1 MNFLLVQCPSPADAT
16 AADAEA
22 EAGSLWGVSLG
33 TTSSS
38 VSNGQFLCVEATP
51 NRCASLAQSAPSGW
65 WITAPQSVDWEA
77 IPDDYQAWY
86 LLGTLHGA

>member
-1 MNFLLVQCPSPADAT
+1 MNFLLIQCPSPADAE

-38 VSNGQFLCVEATP
+38 ISNGRFLVVEATP
-51 NRCASLAQSAPSGW
+51 TRCANLAQSAPSGW
-65 WITAPQSVDWEA
+65 WITAPQSADWEQ
-77 IPDDYQAWY
+77 IPDDFQAWY
-86 LLGTLHGA
+86 LLGTLHA